1 MLQLSRD
8 ATFHVEL
15 LRVLGAARDGGSDV
29 AEVLGIADRIEP
41 GNFESWHSRF
51 NELAHRVRGR
61 AEEQTKA
68 ARDVSAR
75 NAFFRAASYFRAADF
90 FLHGNPADPRI
101 SEIWRYATTCFDS
114 AIKRLDVPGERL
126 LLSADGFQVPTIF
139 YRVATDGWAR
149 PTILL
154 CNGFD
159 GSQEEMLHVSGF
171 AALAR
176 GFNVLTF
183 EGPGQPT
190 VIRDQGL
197 AFIDEWEK
205 VVIPLLD
212 WCERTSEVD
221 ATRVGLIGYSFGG
234 YLAPRAAAFE
244 HRLAA
249 IACVDGLFDMFSG
262 FTAKLPAPLH
272 RLMRDGD
279 VNGFNRSMIGA
290 MAQQTN
296 LRWAVGHG
304 CWVFGCDTPYAF
316 IERARSL
323 TLKEVVGN
331 IRCPVLICDAED
343 DHFFK
348 GQPKALAA
356 ALGPLATYRVLTATD
371 AASAHCHVGA
381 SDFMN
386 STVMGWFE
394 DAFPHRAG
402 PA

>member
-1 MLQLSRD
+1 MSPPRR
-8 ATFHVEL
+8 
-15 LRVLGAARDGGSDV
+15 LR
-29 AEVLGIADRIEP
+29 
-41 GNFESWHSRF
+41 
-51 NELAHRVRGR
+51 
-61 AEEQTKA
+61 
-68 ARDVSAR
+68 
-75 NAFFRAASYFRAADF
+75 
-90 FLHGNPADPRI
+90 
-101 SEIWRYATTCFDS
+101 
-114 AIKRLDVPGERL
+114 
-126 LLSADGFQVPTIF
+126 
-139 YRVATDGWAR
+139 
-149 PTILL
+149 
-154 CNGFD
+154 
-159 GSQEEMLHVSGF
+159 F

-197 AFIDEWEK
+197 AFIDEWER

-212 WCERTSEVD
+212 WCEHTSEVD
-221 ATRVGLIGYSFGG
+221 ATLVGLIGYSFGG

-262 FTAKLPAPLH
+262 FTAKLPEPLL
-272 RLMRDGD
+272 RLVRDGEAH
-279 VNGFNRSMIGA
+279 GFNRAMLGA

-296 LRWAVGHG
+296 LRWAIEHG
-304 CWVFGCDTPYAF
+304 CWVFGCDAPYAF

-323 TLKEVVGN
+323 TLKDVVGD
-331 IRCPVLICDAED
+331 IRCPVLVCDAED

-371 AASAHCHVGA
+371 AASAHCHIGA

-394 DAFPHRAG
+394 DVFYHGAD